1 VRRIWYGGAGAQRA
15 RELAEGQRA
24 HPLVPCRCG
33 QSALLFPEMLL
44 LSYLDLKTH
53 HC

>member
-1 VRRIWYGGAGAQRA
+1 VRRIWHGGAGAQRA
-15 RELAEGQRA
+15 RELANGQRA
-24 HPLVPCRCG
+24 SLLVPCRRG

-44 LSYLDLKTH
+44 LSHLDLKIH